1 MIQKR
6 PVFYPT
12 SNPGPNT
19 YMSYEILYVDK
30 VVKNDIPRISG
41 LYRNRIKRVIET
53 KLTTEPDLYG
63 KPLRRSLKGYL
74 KLRVG
79 DYRIVFRIES
89 KKVKIFAI
97 AHRRVVYEIMDGR
110 I

>member
-1 MIQKR
+1 
-6 PVFYPT
+6 
-12 SNPGPNT
+12 
-19 YMSYEILYVDK
+19 MSYEILYVDK
-30 VVKNDIPRISG
+30 VVNNDIPKISG
-41 LYRNRIKRVIET
+41 SYRNRIKQAIKV
-53 KLTTEPDLYG
+53 KLTSEQDLYG

-79 DYRIVFRIES
+79 DYRIIFRIED

-97 AHRRVVYEIMDGR
+97 AHRRIVYEIISGR